1 MLTGDKVETAKCIAI
16 SSGLKIREHEFMEII
31 GVDNIAKLDSARDM
45 KKKVII
51 IDGSTLSLVLEFHTK
66 TFIEVATQAA
76 GVICC
81 RVSPTQKSEIVEA
94 LIKHTKFRI
103 CAIGDGGND
112 VGMIQSAHVGIGIE
126 GKEGK
131 QASLAADF
139 SITEFKYL
147 FPLVVWHGRLS
158 YLRTAKLSHFIFH
171 RGLVYAIIQALF
183 TIVFYYSAIPI
194 YNGYLM
200 LGYTTFF
207 TSMPVFALI
216 MDTDITYRTIKQY
229 PNLYQ
234 SLQLGRALNL
244 TRFFFWM

>member
-16 SSGLKIREHEFMEII
+16 SSCLKKPDCHFYEII
-31 GVDNIAKLDSARDM
+31 GIENVKKLETARDLEN
-45 KKKVII
+45 KVIV
-51 IDGSTLSLVLEFHTK
+51 IDGDTLGCVLEFHVSK
-66 TFIEVATQAA
+66 FVEVASQAA

-94 LIKHTKFRI
+94 LKKHTKYRV
-103 CAIGDGGND
+103 CSIGDGGND

-139 SITEFKYL
+139 SITEFKYI
-147 FPLVVWHGRLS
+147 FPLIAWHGRLS
-158 YLRTAKLSHFIFH
+158 YIRTAKMSHFVFH

-216 MDTDITYRTIKQY
+216 MDVDIEYKTIKSF
-229 PNLYQ
+229 PDLYQ
-234 SLQLGRALNL
+234 TQQLGRALNL
-244 TRFFFWM
+244 TRFFF